1 MATLILTAVG
11 SALGGPIGGAI
22 GAIAGQVIDAEIF
35 KPAARQG
42 PRLTD
47 LAVQTSTYG
56 AQIPHLFG
64 RVRVAGTV
72 IWATD
77 LIETK
82 KTQGG
87 GKGRSSTDTY
97 SYSASFAVLL
107 SARAMVRVERIW
119 ADGKLLRGS
128 AGDLKVELG
137 ALRVH
142 RGDPDQVVDP
152 LVASAEGADASAWR
166 GAAYVVFEG
175 LQLADYGNRIPS
187 LSFEVVADE
196 AAVAMGTMIAEL
208 AGTGATAEAGPSVT
222 GFAAT
227 GGSVR
232 AVAEAV
238 RPAFPMIC
246 RDEGGAHIRFSAVA
260 GAEVAAV
267 DLGAS
272 ASASRV
278 AKVARDIAP
287 LDTTAAS
294 LAVAY
299 LDPARDYQPGLQRA
313 RREGPGL
320 RDERVDLPAT
330 LNAVVAHGIAVRA
343 LARRNSERRRA
354 TIALPW
360 RAMAARP
367 GDRITVDGEDWRV
380 AEMRFER
387 MTVQLDLVR
396 VDAAVGVGASVD
408 SGRNV
413 AQVDAVHGPTA
424 LVILDLPPLSDSP
437 VTGPVLGVFA
447 AGTSAGWRRASLLA
461 SIDGG
466 VSFTPVGGTALP
478 AVMGVL
484 STPLAAGTTVLVDRI
499 NSVEVTLLNT
509 DMVLND
515 ADTAAMLAG
524 ANRAMVGGEVIQF
537 GRALPVSPGRW
548 RLSEL
553 WRGRRGTEDAVMLH
567 IAGTSFVVLE
577 EATAALLPV
586 AQSVAGM
593 RVLASGIGDS
603 EPWPQ
608 ASCATAARAVMPLS
622 PVHPTAVRLPSGDT
636 ETGWARRSRAGWAW
650 RDGIEV
656 PVAEER
662 EAYHVAWQGGSVE
675 VPTPAFTY
683 TTAMRAADVA
693 GGAVTMT
700 FSIRQSGD
708 AGLSPPLLL
717 TINLI

>member
-22 GAIAGQVIDAEIF
+22 GAIAGQAIDQAIF

-56 AQIPHLFG
+56 AQIPQLFG
-64 RVRVAGTV
+64 RTRVAGSV

-137 ALRVH
+137 ALRMH
-142 RGDPDQVVDP
+142 NGDADQAVDP

-166 GAAYVVFEG
+166 GSAYVVFEG

-187 LSFEVVADE
+187 LSFEVVGDE
-196 AAVAMGTMIAEL
+196 GPVALGAMIAEL
-208 AGTGATAEAGPSVT
+208 TGITAEAGPSVT

-232 AVAEAV
+232 AVADAIQ
-238 RPAFPMIC
+238 PAFPMIC
-246 RDEGGAHIRFSAVA
+246 RDEGGAHIRFTPVA
-260 GAEVAAV
+260 GGTVAPR

-272 ASASRV
+272 ATPGRV

-294 LAVAY
+294 LTVAY

-313 RREGPGL
+313 RREGPGQ
-320 RDERVDLPAT
+320 RDERADLPAT
-330 LNAVVAHGIAVRA
+330 VDAAVAHRIAVRA
-343 LARRNSERRRA
+343 LSLRNTERRRA
-354 TIALPW
+354 SIALPW
-360 RAMAARP
+360 RAMTLRP
-367 GDRITVDGEDWRV
+367 GDRLTIEGEDWRV
-380 AEMRFER
+380 AELRLER
-387 MTVQLDLVR
+387 MVVQLDLVR
-396 VDAAVGVGASVD
+396 VEANVVAANAVD
-408 SGRNV
+408 PGRNV
-413 AQVDAVHGPTA
+413 AQLDAVHGPTV
-424 LVILDLPPLSDSP
+424 LRVVDLPPMADTP
-437 VTGPVLGVFA
+437 TATPAIGVFA
-447 AGTSAGWRRASLLA
+447 GGTSPGWRRASLLA
-461 SIDGG
+461 SIDDGA
-466 VSFTPVGGTALP
+466 SFVPVGGTALP
-478 AVMGVL
+478 AVIGATATV
-484 STPLAAGTTVLVDRI
+484 LAAGTTDLIDRI
-499 NSVEVTLLNT
+499 NSVEVILLNT
-509 DMVLND
+509 GVMLAD
-515 ADTAAMLAG
+515 ADTAALLTG
-524 ANRAMVGGEVIQF
+524 ANRAMIGGELLQF
-537 GRALPVSPGRW
+537 GRALLVSPGRW

-553 WRGRRGTEDAVMLH
+553 WRGRRGTEDAVVTH
-567 IAGTSFVVLE
+567 PVGTSFVLIE
-577 EATAALLPV
+577 EATIALLPTS
-586 AQSVAGM
+586 QSVAGV
-593 RVLASGIGDS
+593 RVMATGIGDG

-608 ASCATAARAVMPLS
+608 AACATAERATLPLS
-622 PVHPTAVRLPSGDT
+622 PVHPVVARLPSGDT
-636 ETGWARRSRAGWAW
+636 AIGCTRRSRAGWAW

-656 PVAEER
+656 PLGEER
-662 EAYHVAWQGGSVE
+662 EAYRVDWASGSVE
-675 VPTPAFTY
+675 LSTPQFTY

-693 GGAVTMT
+693 SGATTMT
-700 FSIRQSGD
+700 FSIRQSGS
-708 AGLSPPLLL
+708 AALSPPLFV
-717 TINLI
+717 TIDPI